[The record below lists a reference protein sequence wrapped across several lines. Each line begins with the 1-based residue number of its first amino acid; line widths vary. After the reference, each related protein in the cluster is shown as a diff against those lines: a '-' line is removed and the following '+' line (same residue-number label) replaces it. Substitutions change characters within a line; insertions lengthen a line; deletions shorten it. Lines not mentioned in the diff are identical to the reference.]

1 VLQYKRSDR
10 LGDLIQRE
18 ISDILHRQIKDPRIG
33 FCTIMRVDVSDDLR
47 HAKARVSI
55 MGTESQQKSTLAG
68 LKSAGGFIRREI
80 GRRVALRHT
89 PEIVFVLDESI
100 EHSLRIAE
108 LIDEGQD
115 ELTDEGQDELT
126 DEGQDEL
133 TDEGQDELTDEGQA
147 EDEDT
152 T

>member
-1 VLQYKRSDR
+1 MLQYKRSDR

-33 FCTIMRVDVSDDLR
+33 FCTIMRVDMSDDLR

-55 MGTESQQKSTLAG
+55 MGSESQQKSTLAG

-80 GRRVALRHT
+80 GRRVSLRHT
-89 PEIVFVLDESI
+89 PEIVFVLDKSI

-108 LIDEGQD
+108 LIDEGQFDDDQTD
-115 ELTDEGQDELT
+115 ESQTDESQTDEGQT
-126 DEGQDEL
+126 DEGQKEN
-133 TDEGQDELTDEGQA
+133 
-147 EDEDT
+147 EDT

>member
-1 VLQYKRSDR
+1 MLQYKGSDR
-10 LGDLIQRE
+10 IGDLIQRE

-33 FCTIMRVDVSDDLR
+33 FCTVMRVDVSDDLR
-47 HAKARVSI
+47 YAKARVSI
-55 MGTESQQKSTLAG
+55 MGSESQQKSTLAG

-80 GRRVALRHT
+80 GRRISLRHT

-108 LIDEGQD
+108 LIDEGQFDDDPVD
-115 ELTDEGQDELT
+115 EDQKEN
-126 DEGQDEL
+126 
-133 TDEGQDELTDEGQA
+133 
-147 EDEDT
+147 EDT